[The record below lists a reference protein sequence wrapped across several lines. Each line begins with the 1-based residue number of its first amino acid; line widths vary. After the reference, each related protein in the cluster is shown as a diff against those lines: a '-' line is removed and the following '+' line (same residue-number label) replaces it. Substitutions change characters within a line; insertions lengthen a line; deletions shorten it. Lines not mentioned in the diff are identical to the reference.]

1 MEKQKYACPSATN
14 SEGASLFGIV
24 GNDGKVKFLP
34 HIVSLDAELIA
45 AANNHTNPESKFRY
59 TQTCAEGGCRQWT
72 GEKCGVIDKVRDLGI
87 QQLDEKMQHC
97 PIINDCR
104 WYAQDGPNACRICP
118 LVVADMI

>member
-24 GNDGKVKFLP
+24 GNDGLVKFLP
-34 HIVSLDAELIA
+34 HVVPLDAELIS
-45 AANNHTNPESKFRY
+45 AANSHSNPEAKFRY

-72 GEKCGVIDKVRDLGI
+72 GHKCGVIDKVLGMETEHLNGKI
-87 QQLDEKMQHC
+87 QNC
-97 PIINDCR
+97 PILNDCR
-104 WYAQDGPNACRICP
+104 WYAQDGTKACKVCP